1 MGVPKLN
8 KKVELNY
15 RRKSASRSCADCNHY
30 WPSFPFES
38 KPEKHEPRCGK
49 IGIKPGRAYRISP
62 NGLCDKHD
70 NSEYLERLLRGSS
83 FAKNNQI

>member
-1 MGVPKLN
+1 MGSQQLK

-15 RRKSASRSCADCNHY
+15 RRKSASRSCADCDHA
-30 WPSFPFES
+30 WHPSFD
-38 KPEKHEPRCGK
+38 KWPRCEIMGL
-49 IGIKPGRAYRISP
+49 GNGRTYRISP

-70 NSEYLERLLRGSS
+70 NSKHMERLLRGSS